1 VSKPLKTFL
10 NLFSVISV
18 SSVVYIFY
26 NPLYMNKK
34 IKRKAAVALKYS
46 PKEDG
51 APKVTAKGGG
61 FIADKILELAKKH
74 NIPIKEDPDLVQV
87 LAKLDIDKE
96 IPPSVYKVVAEI
108 LSFVYSVSKKYNKS
122 PQG

>member
-1 VSKPLKTFL
+1 MS
-10 NLFSVISV
+10 
-18 SSVVYIFY
+18 
-26 NPLYMNKK
+26 KK
-34 IKRKAAVALKYS
+34 IKIRAAVALKYS
-46 PKEDG
+46 PKEDR
-51 APKVTAKGGG
+51 APKVTAKGRG

-108 LSFVYSVSKKYNKS
+108 LSFVYSVSKKYKRER
-122 PQG
+122 